1 MKKNKKSLANKFIVE
16 GLNLARFLNVLLE
29 KDIKLYNIKRP
40 EYNIIEFECSIK
52 DSYVVQQY
60 ANKINLKVQKQNKGI
75 LKFFSFLKNRLGIL
89 VGGIVAIVLF
99 FISNQFTMNFYVL
112 GLENIEK
119 SRVEAVL
126 NNHGIEKYK
135 INNLI
140 KKGYLRKVQSEVD
153 KREFHLEVTEK
164 YLDYYNITYSYI
176 GKVMNRLEERLT
188 PEELQTLEKV
198 LNVMS
203 DELMPEIELGNS
215 R

>member
-1 MKKNKKSLANKFIVE
+1 MLQDAFVKVYTKF
-16 GLNLARFLNVLLE
+16 
-29 KDIKLYNIKRP
+29 KLHFYT
-40 EYNIIEFECSIK
+40 
-52 DSYVVQQY
+52 
-60 ANKINLKVQKQNKGI
+60 
-75 LKFFSFLKNRLGIL
+75 KFFERIQERETSLTTVETFCMEIIYSINNPTVNEFAR
-89 VGGIVAIVLF
+89 VAN
-99 FISNQFTMNFYVL
+99 ISSPN
-112 GLENIEK
+112 
-119 SRVEAVL
+119 AA
-126 NNHGIEKYK
+126 YK

-176 GKVMNRLEERLT
+176 GKVMNRLEERLA